1 MVDLADAAK
10 LSALTDTCVHCGFCL
25 PACPTYSLWG
35 EEMDSPRGRI
45 HLVRQA
51 IDAGSVAPSVV
62 GHLDACLGCLACVP
76 ACPSG
81 VRYDQIID
89 QARVMVEAGAPRGR
103 VDRAVRAGIF
113 MLFPYRRRLR
123 AVRPLLRLA
132 TRLRLTGAAG
142 AAGTAGR
149 PGPGGRL
156 HLGGLVGIAGRIH
169 PSLGALAQLA
179 PPLHPEVGLAQRVP
193 ARPGG
198 RPGPART
205 VVGLLT
211 GCVQSAFFSHVLA
224 ATARVLSLEGCEVVV
239 PRGQGCCGALANHV
253 GRDRQAIRQARRII
267 ATFERAGVEV
277 IVTDVAGC
285 GSAMKQYAHLLADDP
300 EWSERAAALSA
311 KVRDVTEV
319 LVELGEPLAPRHPVP
334 MTVAY
339 HDACHLSHGQ
349 RVRSQP
355 RQLLAQIPSLKV
367 VPVADADTCCG
378 SAGVYNLL
386 QPEAANELGTR
397 KAAALRASGARAIVA
412 GNPGCLL
419 QISAALRRDGG
430 ADLPTMHTVE
440 LIDASL
446 TGTRPDH

>member
-1 MVDLADAAK
+1 MVDLAAAAK

-51 IDAGSVAPSVV
+51 VDGGTVSPSVV

-81 VRYDQIID
+81 VRYDEIID
-89 QARVMVEAGAPRGR
+89 GARVMIDAQAPRGR
-103 VDRAVRAGIF
+103 MDRAVRAGIF
-113 MLFPYRRRLR
+113 ALFPYRRRLR
-123 AVRPLLRLA
+123 ALRPLLRLA
-132 TRLRLTGAAG
+132 ARLRLTGAAAG
-142 AAGTAGR
+142 SRAGTEPAG
-149 PGPGGRL
+149 
-156 HLGGLVGIAGRIH
+156 HGGLAGRIH
-169 PSLGALAQLA
+169 PSLGAMAQLA
-179 PPLHPEVGLAQRVP
+179 PPLHPVVGLPERLP

-198 RPGPART
+198 RSGPARA

-211 GCVQSAFFSHVLA
+211 GCVQSAFFSHVSA
-224 ATARVLSLEGCEVVV
+224 ATARVLTLEGCDVVV
-239 PRGQGCCGALANHV
+239 PRDQGCCGALASHV
-253 GRDRQAIRQARRII
+253 GREHQAVRQAQRII
-267 ATFERAGVEV
+267 TTFERAGVDL

-285 GSAMKQYAHLLADDP
+285 GSAMKEYGRLLADEP
-300 EWSERAAALSA
+300 TWSERANALSA
-311 KVRDVTEV
+311 KVRDITEV
-319 LVELGEPLAPRHPVP
+319 LVELGEPLAARHPVP

-355 RQLLAQIPSLKV
+355 RQLLAQIPSLKL
-367 VPVADADTCCG
+367 VPVADADMCCG

-386 QPEAANELGTR
+386 QPEAASELGAR

-430 ADLPTMHTVE
+430 VDIPTMHTVE
-440 LIDASL
+440 LLDASL
-446 TGTRPDH
+446 SGTRPDH